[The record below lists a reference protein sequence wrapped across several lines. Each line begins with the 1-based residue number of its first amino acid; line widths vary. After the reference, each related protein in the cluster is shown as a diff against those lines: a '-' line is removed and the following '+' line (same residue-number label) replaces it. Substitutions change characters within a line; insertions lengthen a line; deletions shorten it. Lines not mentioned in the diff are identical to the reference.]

1 MREIIEVPVLSAA
14 IRNLGAPT
22 SALVRAG
29 DYLFTCGMPPI
40 DLSTGEIIGGSIA
53 VQTRASIAALD
64 ALLRFAGSSIAD
76 IVKTTVY
83 VTDPALMGEMNTVY
97 REMFGD
103 DWPARTSAAIKPWPA
118 PFDIEIESIAYRP
131 R

>member
-83 VTDPALMGEMNTVY
+83 VTDPALMGEMNTIY

-103 DWPARTSAAIKPWPA
+103 EWPARTSAAIKAWPA